1 MKIEILGTGCAKCN
15 LLEQTARSAA
25 DKLGVQY
32 ELEHVKDI
40 REFAKRGVMFAPA
53 LVVDGRVVVA
63 GRVPTET
70 EVMRLLGGMRSSA
83 D

>member
-25 DKLGVQY
+25 DKLGLSY

-40 REFAKRGVMFAPA
+40 KEFAKRGVMFTPA
-53 LVVDGRVVVA
+53 LVVDGKVVVA
-63 GRVPTET
+63 GRVPPAAEI
-70 EVMRLLGGMRSSA
+70 ERLIGAVASSR
-83 D
+83 